1 MISFASCAE
10 SARSIRHLCVRC
22 SKSRLASMAWAEV
35 VPSLVI
41 VTVAVASMGLL
52 QGVFHRLAT
61 GERRRVGQDRWDRLL
76 YERDRRLEAERV
88 GK

>member
-1 MISFASCAE
+1 MLPYGEARRGEASPMP
-10 SARSIRHLCVRC
+10 LCTLRRI
-22 SKSRLASMAWAEV
+22 RLASMAWAEV